1 MVVLMPRPG
10 SRVIPTG
17 WSAHHRP
24 VAEGTMTGACTIRDP
39 AQDTQGEF
47 DDETGTYPTVPAD
60 PYYTGVCRA
69 QQQKQPQVATTGE
82 QRVSTHDYLVT
93 VPASVAGVKLG
104 HIVTVTSAVDP
115 SLIGRPLKVVD
126 VMRGTEMWE
135 RDLICIDDL
144 G

>member
-1 MVVLMPRPG
+1 
-10 SRVIPTG
+10 
-17 WSAHHRP
+17 
-24 VAEGTMTGACTIRDP
+24 MTGVCTIRDP
-39 AQDTQGEF
+39 AQDTEGPF
-47 DDETGTYPTVPAD
+47 DEESGTRSVIKAAPFFTGP
-60 PYYTGVCRA
+60 CRA

-93 VPASVAGVKLG
+93 IPASVTAVKLG
-104 HIVTVTSAVDP
+104 HIVTVTAAEDA

-126 VMRGTEMWE
+126 VIRGTEIWE